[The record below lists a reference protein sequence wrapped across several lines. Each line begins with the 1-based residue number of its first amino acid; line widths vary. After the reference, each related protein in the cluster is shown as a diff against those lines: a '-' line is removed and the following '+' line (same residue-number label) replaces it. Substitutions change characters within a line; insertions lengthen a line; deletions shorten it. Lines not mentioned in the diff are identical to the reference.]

1 VEVLQHTECG
11 QEEDMSHAIDTVEE
25 TRKPSLLREDSAE
38 GITTHSFKIRPAK
51 PKRKSILRWAY
62 ASIPVALV
70 ALSGSL
76 WWLHARHFETT
87 DDAQVDGHIN
97 VVSSRITGTVVY
109 VNPRVENNQYVEAGT
124 LLVELDPSDYEA
136 ALDHARADL
145 ATRQASARSAGVNV
159 PITNASAFSQ
169 LALAEAA
176 VDEAD
181 AALATEEAN
190 LAAAQHRVQQD
201 QAVAARAERDR
212 IRYKNLVDAGV
223 VSHLDYDAREADALA
238 DAQTVDGDQALV
250 RAEEQKIRQVKKLIL
265 QREAQVG
272 AARTAPEQVSDAKAK
287 SESSNGQVSEA
298 KADVRTAELNLG
310 YTKIYASVSG
320 VIGRKSVELGHR
332 VQPGQSLLAI
342 VPLDDIWV
350 TADFKETQ
358 LKYMRAGQPVT
369 VHVDTFGRDYHGTV
383 ENLPGAAGTLF
394 SLLPPENASGNFVKV
409 VQRLPVRIRLNSD
422 QDPQHLLRPGMSVEP
437 AVKVR

>member
-1 VEVLQHTECG
+1 
-11 QEEDMSHAIDTVEE
+11 MSHAIDTIEE
-25 TRKPSLLREDSAE
+25 TRTPSLPEVDSSE
-38 GITTHSFKIRPAK
+38 GVTTHSFKIRPSK
-51 PKRKSILRWAY
+51 PKRKPVPRWAY
-62 ASIPVALV
+62 ASIAVALV
-70 ALSGSL
+70 AASMSL

-97 VVSSRITGTVVY
+97 VVSSRISGTVLY
-109 VNPRVENNQYVEAGT
+109 VNPRIENNEYVESGT

-145 ATRQASARSAGVNV
+145 ATREGSARSADVNV

-169 LALAEAA
+169 LTLAEAA
-176 VDEAD
+176 VDEAN

-190 LAAAQHRVQQD
+190 LAAAEHRVQQD
-201 QAVAARAERDR
+201 QAIAARAERDR
-212 IRYKNLVDAGV
+212 MRYKSLVDAGV
-223 VSHLDYDAREADALA
+223 VSRLEYDAREADALA
-238 DAQTVDGDQALV
+238 DAQAVDADVALV
-250 RAEEQKIRQVKKLIL
+250 RAEEQKIKQVKKLIL

-272 AARTAPEQVSDAKAK
+272 TARTAPEQVSDARAK
-287 SESSNGQVSEA
+287 SESRIGEVSQA
-298 KADVRTAELNLG
+298 KADVRSAELNLG
-310 YTKIYASVSG
+310 YTKIYAPVSG
-320 VIGRKSVELGHR
+320 VIGRKTVEVGHR
-332 VQPGQSLLAI
+332 IQPGQSLLAI
-342 VPLDDIWV
+342 VPLDDVWV

-369 VHVDTFGRDYHGTV
+369 VHVDTFGRDYQGTV

-437 AVKVR
+437 TVKVQ

>member
-1 VEVLQHTECG
+1 
-11 QEEDMSHAIDTVEE
+11 MSPAIDTVEE
-25 TRKPSLLREDSAE
+25 TRKPLHMEEDSTE
-38 GITTHSFKIRPAK
+38 DIPVHSFKIRPSK
-51 PKRKSILRWAY
+51 PKSKAVPHWAY
-62 ASIPVALV
+62 GAIAVTLV
-70 ALSGSL
+70 AIALSL

-97 VVSSRITGTVVY
+97 VVSSRIAGTVVY

-136 ALDHARADL
+136 ALDHARANL
-145 ATRQASARSAGVNV
+145 ATQEASARSADVNV
-159 PITNASAFSQ
+159 PITHANALSQ
-169 LALAEAA
+169 LTLAEAA
-176 VDEAD
+176 VDEAE

-201 QAVAARAERDR
+201 QAFAARAERDR
-212 IRYKNLVDAGV
+212 IRYKSLVDAGV
-223 VSHLDYDAREADALA
+223 VSHLDYDAREAEALA
-238 DAQTVDGDQALV
+238 DTQAVDADLALV
-250 RAEEQKIRQVKKLIL
+250 RAEEQKITQVKKLIL

-272 AARTAPEQVSDAKAK
+272 AARTAPERVSDAKAK
-287 SESSNGQVSEA
+287 SESSIGQVSQA
-298 KADVRTAELNLG
+298 KADVRTAQLNLG
-310 YTKIYASVSG
+310 YTKIYAPVGG
-320 VIGRKSVELGHR
+320 VIGRKTVELGHR
-332 VQPGQSLLAI
+332 IQPGQSLLAI

-358 LKYMRAGQPVT
+358 LKHMRAGQPVS
-369 VHVDTFGRDYHGTV
+369 VHVDTFGRDYQGTV

-409 VQRLPVRIRLNSD
+409 VQRLPVRIRLNRD

-437 AVKVR
+437 TVKVR

>member
-1 VEVLQHTECG
+1 
-11 QEEDMSHAIDTVEE
+11 MSHAIDTVEE
-25 TRKPSLLREDSAE
+25 TRDRSVLKEDGVE
-38 GITTHSFKIRPAK
+38 DITTHSFKIRSSR
-51 PKRKSILRWAY
+51 PKRKPVPRWAY

-70 ALSGSL
+70 VLSASL
-76 WWLHARHFETT
+76 WWMHARHFETT
-87 DDAQVDGHIN
+87 DDAQVDGHID

-109 VNPRVENNQYVEAGT
+109 VNPRVENNQYVEAGS
-124 LLVELDPSDYEA
+124 LLVELDPKDYEA

-145 ATRQASARSAGVNV
+145 ATREASARSADVNV

-169 LALAEAA
+169 LTLAEAA

-201 QAVAARAERDR
+201 QALAAHAERDR
-212 IRYKNLVDAGV
+212 MRYKSLVDAGV
-223 VSHLDYDAREADALA
+223 VSRLDYDAREADALA
-238 DAQTVDGDQALV
+238 DAQAVDADLALV
-250 RAEEQKIRQVKKLIL
+250 RAEEQKIKQVKKLIL

-272 AARTAPEQVSDAKAK
+272 AARTAPEQVNDARAK
-287 SESSNGQVSEA
+287 SESSIGQVSGA
-298 KADVRTAELNLG
+298 KADVRTAELNLS
-310 YTKIYASVSG
+310 YTKVYAPVSG
-320 VIGRKSVELGHR
+320 VIGRKTVEIGHR
-332 VQPGQSLLAI
+332 IQPGQSLLAI
-342 VPLDDIWV
+342 VPLNDIWI

-358 LKYMRAGQPVT
+358 LKYMRAGQPVK
-369 VHVDTFGRDYHGTV
+369 VHVDTFGRDYRGTV

-409 VQRLPVRIRLNSD
+409 VQRLPVRIRLNPD
-422 QDPQHLLRPGMSVEP
+422 EDPQHLLRPGMSVEP

>member
-1 VEVLQHTECG
+1 
-11 QEEDMSHAIDTVEE
+11 MSHTIDTVEE
-25 TRKPSLLREDSAE
+25 TRAPSLLKEEGPED
-38 GITTHSFKIRPAK
+38 ITTHSFKIRPSK
-51 PKRKSILRWAY
+51 PKRKSVPRWAY

-70 ALSGSL
+70 ALSASL

-97 VVSSRITGTVVY
+97 VVSSRITGSVVY

-124 LLVELDPSDYEA
+124 LLVELDPSDYQA

-145 ATRQASARSAGVNV
+145 ATREGSARSADVNV

-169 LALAEAA
+169 LTLAEAA
-176 VDEAD
+176 VDEAE

-190 LAAAQHRVQQD
+190 LAAAQHRVHQD
-201 QAVAARAERDR
+201 QAIAARAERDR
-212 IRYKNLVDAGV
+212 MRYKSLVDAGV

-238 DAQTVDGDQALV
+238 DAQAVDADLALV
-250 RAEEQKIRQVKKLIL
+250 RAEEQKIKQVKKLIL

-272 AARTAPEQVSDAKAK
+272 AARTAPEQVNDAKAK
-287 SESSNGQVSEA
+287 SESSIGQVSQA

-310 YTKIYASVSG
+310 YTKIYAPVNG
-320 VIGRKSVELGHR
+320 VIGRKTVELGHR
-332 VQPGQSLLAI
+332 IQPGQSLLAI

-369 VHVDTFGRDYHGTV
+369 VHVDTFGRDYRGTV

-409 VQRLPVRIRLNSD
+409 VQRLPVRIRLNPD
-422 QDPQHLLRPGMSVEP
+422 EDPQHSLRPGMSVEP
-437 AVKVR
+437 AVRVR

>member
-1 VEVLQHTECG
+1 
-11 QEEDMSHAIDTVEE
+11 MSNAIDTVEE
-25 TRKPSLLREDSAE
+25 TRQSSLLEVDGSQR
-38 GITTHSFKIRPAK
+38 IPTHSFKIRESK
-51 PKRKSILRWAY
+51 PERKPIPRWAY

-70 ALSGSL
+70 LLSATL

-109 VNPRVENNQYVEAGT
+109 VNPRVENDQYVEAGT
-124 LLVELDPSDYEA
+124 LLVELDPNDYQAE
-136 ALDHARADL
+136 LDHARADL
-145 ATRQASARSAGVNV
+145 ATREASARSANVNI

-169 LALAEAA
+169 LTLAEAA

-201 QAVAARAERDR
+201 QAIAARAERDR
-212 IRYKNLVDAGV
+212 MRYKSLVDAGV
-223 VSHLDYDAREADALA
+223 VSRLDYDAREADALA
-238 DAQTVDGDQALV
+238 DTQAVDADQALV
-250 RAEEQKIRQVKKLIL
+250 RAEEQKLKQVKKLIL

-287 SESSNGQVSEA
+287 SASSSAQVNQA
-298 KADVRTAELNLG
+298 RADVRTAELNLS
-310 YTKIYASVSG
+310 YTKIYAPVSG
-320 VIGRKSVELGHR
+320 VIGRKTVELGHR
-332 VQPGQSLLAI
+332 IQPGQSLLAI

-358 LKYMRAGQPVT
+358 LKYMRAGQPVK
-369 VHVDTFGRDYHGTV
+369 VHVDTFGRDYQGTV

-422 QDPQHLLRPGMSVEP
+422 QDPQHVLRPGMSVEP
-437 AVKVR
+437 KVKVR

>member
-1 VEVLQHTECG
+1 
-11 QEEDMSHAIDTVEE
+11 MSHAIDTVEE
-25 TRKPSLLREDSAE
+25 TRDRSVLKEDGVE
-38 GITTHSFKIRPAK
+38 DITTHSFKIRSSR
-51 PKRKSILRWAY
+51 PKRKPVPRWAY

-70 ALSGSL
+70 VLSASL
-76 WWLHARHFETT
+76 WWMHARHFETT
-87 DDAQVDGHIN
+87 DDAQVDGHID

-109 VNPRVENNQYVEAGT
+109 VNPRVENNQYVEAGS
-124 LLVELDPSDYEA
+124 LLVELDPKDYEA

-145 ATRQASARSAGVNV
+145 ATREASARSADVNV

-169 LALAEAA
+169 LTLVEAA

-201 QAVAARAERDR
+201 QALAARAERDR
-212 IRYKNLVDAGV
+212 MRYKSLVDAGV
-223 VSHLDYDAREADALA
+223 VSRLDYDAREADALA
-238 DAQTVDGDQALV
+238 DAQAVDADLALV
-250 RAEEQKIRQVKKLIL
+250 RAEEQKIKQVKKLIL

-272 AARTAPEQVSDAKAK
+272 AARTAPEQVNDARAK
-287 SESSNGQVSEA
+287 SESSIGQVSGA
-298 KADVRTAELNLG
+298 TADVRTAELNLS
-310 YTKIYASVSG
+310 YTKIYAPVSG
-320 VIGRKSVELGHR
+320 VIGRKTVELGHR
-332 VQPGQSLLAI
+332 IQPGQSLLAI
-342 VPLDDIWV
+342 VPLNDIWI

-358 LKYMRAGQPVT
+358 LKYMRAGQPVK
-369 VHVDTFGRDYHGTV
+369 VHVDTFGRDYRGTV

-409 VQRLPVRIRLNSD
+409 VQRLPVRIRLNPD
-422 QDPQHLLRPGMSVEP
+422 EDPQHLLRPGMSVEP

>member
-1 VEVLQHTECG
+1 
-11 QEEDMSHAIDTVEE
+11 MSYAIDTLEE
-25 TRKPSLLREDSAE
+25 TRQPSVVLEDGASEVLRVPSA
-38 GITTHSFKIRPAK
+38 KIRQSE
-51 PKRKSILRWAY
+51 PKRKPRPRWEY
-62 ASIPVALV
+62 ASIGLILVTALTT
-70 ALSGSL
+70 S

-87 DDAQVDGHIN
+87 DDAQIDGHIN
-97 VVSSRITGTVVY
+97 AVSSRISGTVLY

-145 ATRQASARSAGVNV
+145 ATRLATARSADVNV

-169 LALAEAA
+169 LSLAEAA
-176 VDEAD
+176 VDEAE

-201 QAVAARAERDR
+201 QATAARAERDR
-212 IRYKNLVDAGV
+212 IRYKSLVEAGV
-223 VSHLDYDAREADALA
+223 VSHLDFDAREAEALA
-238 DAQTVDGDQALV
+238 DAQTVEADLALV
-250 RAEEQKIRQVKKLIL
+250 RAEEQKITQVKKLIL

-287 SESSNGQVSEA
+287 SESSSGQVSQA

-310 YTKIYASVSG
+310 YTKIYAAVSG
-320 VIGRKSVELGHR
+320 VIGRKTVELGQR
-332 VQPGQSLLAI
+332 IQPGQSLLAI
-342 VPLDDIWV
+342 VPLDDIWI

-358 LKYMRAGQPVT
+358 LKYMRPGQAVT
-369 VHVDTFGRDYHGTV
+369 VHVDTFGHDYQATV

-409 VQRLPVRIRLNSD
+409 VQRLPVRIRFNPG
-422 QDPQHLLRPGMSVEP
+422 QDPQHLLRPGMSVEST
-437 AVKVR
+437 VKVR

>member
-1 VEVLQHTECG
+1 
-11 QEEDMSHAIDTVEE
+11 MSNAIDTVEE
-25 TRKPSLLREDSAE
+25 TRQSSLLEVDGSQR
-38 GITTHSFKIRPAK
+38 IPTHSFKIRESK
-51 PKRKSILRWAY
+51 PERKPIPRWAY

-70 ALSGSL
+70 LLSATL

-109 VNPRVENNQYVEAGT
+109 VNPRVENDQYVEAGT
-124 LLVELDPSDYEA
+124 LLVELDPNDYQAE
-136 ALDHARADL
+136 LDHARADL
-145 ATRQASARSAGVNV
+145 ATREASARSANVNV

-169 LALAEAA
+169 LTLAEAA

-201 QAVAARAERDR
+201 QAIAARAERDR
-212 IRYKNLVDAGV
+212 MRYKSLVDAGV
-223 VSHLDYDAREADALA
+223 VSRLDYDAREADALA
-238 DAQTVDGDQALV
+238 DTQAVDADQALV
-250 RAEEQKIRQVKKLIL
+250 RAEEQKLKQVKKLIL

-287 SESSNGQVSEA
+287 SASSSAQVNQA
-298 KADVRTAELNLG
+298 RADVRTAELNLS
-310 YTKIYASVSG
+310 YTKIYAPVSG
-320 VIGRKSVELGHR
+320 VIGRKTVELGHR
-332 VQPGQSLLAI
+332 IQPGQSLLAI

-358 LKYMRAGQPVT
+358 LKYMRAGQPVK
-369 VHVDTFGRDYHGTV
+369 VHVDTFGRDYQGTV

-422 QDPQHLLRPGMSVEP
+422 QDPQHVLRPGMSVEP
-437 AVKVR
+437 KVKVR

>member
-1 VEVLQHTECG
+1 
-11 QEEDMSHAIDTVEE
+11 MSHAIDTVEE
-25 TRKPSLLREDSAE
+25 TRKPSLLEVDGSE
-38 GITTHSFKIRPAK
+38 GITTHAFKIRPSK
-51 PKRKSILRWAY
+51 PQPKAVPRWAY
-62 ASIPVALV
+62 ASIAVALV
-70 ALSGSL
+70 AASMSL

-97 VVSSRITGTVVY
+97 VVSSRISGTVVY
-109 VNPRVENNQYVEAGT
+109 VNPRIENNQYVESGT

-145 ATRQASARSAGVNV
+145 ATREGSARSADVNV

-169 LALAEAA
+169 LTLAEAA
-176 VDEAD
+176 VDEAE

-190 LAAAQHRVQQD
+190 RAAAQHRVQQD
-201 QAVAARAERDR
+201 QAISARAERDR
-212 IRYKNLVDAGV
+212 IRYKSLVEAGV
-223 VSHLDYDAREADALA
+223 VSQLDYDAREAEALA
-238 DAQTVDGDQALV
+238 DAQTVDADLALV
-250 RAEEQKIRQVKKLIL
+250 RAEEQKIAQGKKLIL

-272 AARTAPEQVSDAKAK
+272 AARTAPERVSDAKAK
-287 SESSNGQVSEA
+287 SESSIGQVSQA
-298 KADVRTAELNLG
+298 KSDVRTAELNLG
-310 YTKIYASVSG
+310 YTKIYAPVSG
-320 VIGRKSVELGHR
+320 VIGRKTVELGHR
-332 VQPGQSLLAI
+332 IQPGQSLLAI

-369 VHVDTFGRDYHGTV
+369 VHVDTFGQDYQGTV

-409 VQRLPVRIRLNSD
+409 VQRLPIQIRFNSD

-437 AVKVR
+437 TVKVR